1 MNKKVL
7 NTLEYDKSVEQLAK
21 LAGSDGGKK
30 LCRSLT
36 PMTDRDEI
44 LEAQCETS
52 DALTHIMTQG
62 PISFQGVTPIK
73 ESLKRLELGAPLSMR
88 ELLDISSLLA
98 CAGQIKHY
106 FRKSLNENEETGDC
120 LNERYQLLE
129 PLAPLMQEIRRC
141 IIAEDEMADD
151 ASAGLNQVRRKL
163 KSTGDRI
170 HEQLG
175 VLLNSHRSMLQDAII
190 TMRNA
195 RYCLPVKAEYRSS
208 FHGMLH
214 DQSATGA
221 TLFIE
226 PNSVV
231 KLNNEIRE
239 LERLEQDEIDKVL
252 ADLSNQTAEQS
263 FLVEQ
268 DHRILTELDF
278 IFAKAMLAKQ
288 MKATKPRFPEERFI
302 EIKQGRHPLI
312 AADKVV
318 PIDVHLGRDFSLL
331 IVTGPNTGGKT
342 VSLKTVGLFC
352 LMGQAG
358 LHIPAFDGS
367 SLRIFHEVYADIGDE
382 QSIEQSLSTF
392 SSHMVNTVSILE
404 QADENSLALF
414 DELGAGTDPTE
425 GAALATAILANLHK
439 RHTLTMATT
448 HYSELKLY
456 ALQTPDVEN
465 ACCEFDVST
474 LRPTYRLLIGVP
486 GKSNAFAISHKLGLS
501 DDIIEDAKHHVA
513 SDATQFEDV
522 LADLEQTRIRL
533 EKELADASESRK
545 EISRLRKELREKNDK
560 IDNSKERILQNA
572 NEEAGRILA
581 KAKDYA
587 DETIRKYTKWAE
599 SDAHIR
605 EMEAERTKLR
615 EQINSKQSHSL
626 KPAKPKKASGL
637 KAKDL
642 FIGADVRILSLNSA
656 GTVSTLPN
664 DKGDLFVQAGL
675 LRTKVNI
682 RDLELIKQPKP
693 EKNKTKNTGSGR
705 IGMSKAATMHQEVNL
720 IGMTVDQAMPVME
733 KYLDDAYLAHMTQ
746 VTVIHGRG
754 TGALRTAV
762 HNRLKKLKY
771 VKSYRLGEFGEGD
784 MGVTIVTFKS

>member
-7 NTLEYDKSVEQLAK
+7 NTLEYDKIVEQLAK

-106 FRKSLNENEETGDC
+106 FRKSLNENEKTGDC

-190 TMRNA
+190 TMRNG

-693 EKNKTKNTGSGR
+693 EKNKPKNTGSGR